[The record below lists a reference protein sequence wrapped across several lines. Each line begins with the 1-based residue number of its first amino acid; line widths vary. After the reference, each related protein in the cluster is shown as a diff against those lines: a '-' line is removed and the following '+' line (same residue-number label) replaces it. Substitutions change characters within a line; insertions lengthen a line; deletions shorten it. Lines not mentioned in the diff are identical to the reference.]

1 MFSVVSWCLLGY
13 FSYMTISPDVFS
25 SWTSIFSK
33 WALVP
38 RWDHIVHFHEH
49 SEGGAVAWR

>member
-1 MFSVVSWCLLGY
+1 MFSVGSWCLLGY
-13 FSYMTISPDVFS
+13 FSYMTISPDVFPS
-25 SWTSIFSK
+25 SIFSK

-38 RWDHIVHFHEH
+38 QWDHIMRVHEH